1 MTQEEFLG
9 QIRSADGLR
18 RAVLRAVEID
28 RSARE
33 CVFDLV
39 TDTPYTA
46 EDEQAAERAVR
57 AAVPASM
64 QARVQLH
71 KLVADPSLVR
81 SKILEY
87 LSHSHRAASA
97 CIRAED
103 VEVVLGDPV
112 KFVFGVDGAER
123 GFFEKNEQLLPGVK
137 AMLERNFC
145 NKFEGSLAD
154 KVKEIKEEEET

>member
-18 RAVLRAVEID
+18 RAVLRTVEID

-71 KLVADPSLVR
+71 KLVADPSL
-81 SKILEY
+81 E
-87 LSHSHRAASA
+87 
-97 CIRAED
+97 
-103 VEVVLGDPV
+103 
-112 KFVFGVDGAER
+112 
-123 GFFEKNEQLLPGVK
+123 
-137 AMLERNFC
+137 
-145 NKFEGSLAD
+145 
-154 KVKEIKEEEET
+154 